1 MRRRV
6 YLLRHAEVS
15 YFPGGKPVQPTTVKL
30 TDRGRKQALAAAD
43 ALSEVE
49 IDRVVTSGLPRTI
62 ETAELALGGRELE
75 IGVEPEFEEIRGASF
90 AKIDPQQI
98 RDAFMGAMQ
107 VTNPG
112 EARFFGGES
121 FGELAARVVPAWEKL
136 MGESG
141 WETLLLVAHGAVN
154 RAIIAHV
161 LGADAHVYG
170 KLEQDPACINILDCP
185 VPGSSDPRS
194 RYVVRGINITPYN
207 EVKNGIYDT
216 TMEGLWKNFMGEK

>member
-15 YFPGGKPVQPTTVKL
+15 YFPGGRPVKPTTVKL

-49 IDRVVTSGLPRTI
+49 LDRVVTSGLPRTI
-62 ETAELALGGRELE
+62 ETAEIALGGREIE
-75 IGVEPEFEEIRGASF
+75 IEKVEDFEEIRGGSF
-90 AKIDPQQI
+90 ADIDPQEI

-107 VTNPG
+107 VKNPAD
-112 EARFFGGES
+112 ARFFGGET
-121 FGELAARVVPAWEKL
+121 FGELAGRVIPAWEKL

-154 RAIIAHV
+154 RVLISHV
-161 LGADAHVYG
+161 LGTDASVYG

-185 VPGSSDPRS
+185 IPGSEDPRA

-207 EVKNGIYDT
+207 EVKKGIYDT